1 MTASFISGDNQYLGI
16 ECPFC
21 GAEFH
26 QTQEAAGLPCIVH
39 PTSMETNKPCLLDG
53 NVWIATR
60 DISDLWFKI
69 SQRSSKIGK
78 WMQAYNVGLTIQKQT
93 LDDVKDIIKEESQRL
108 SDCRPTFVA
117 DEIITI
123 IDKKFN
129 S

>member
-1 MTASFISGDNQYLGI
+1 MIVSFISDDNKYLGI

-26 QTQEAAGLPCIVH
+26 QTREAAGMPCIVH
-39 PTSMETNKPCLLDG
+39 PTAMETNKDCLLDG

-60 DISDLWFKI
+60 DIADLWLKI
-69 SQRSSKIGK
+69 SQRSSKISK
-78 WMQAYNVGLTIQKQT
+78 WMQAHNIQTQT
-93 LDDVKDIIKEESQRL
+93 LEEVKDIIKEESQRL

-117 DEIITI
+117 DEIINS

-129 S
+129 N